1 MLVGSALCCPSLSL
15 SACTQGRRERVGG
28 WPHSFEGN
36 GPKNW
41 SRRDSEGAFR
51 NPFQHRLLLLLLL
64 LLLLVVVVV
73 VVVVVVI
80 LVVVL
85 SYLVWVGVKIN
96 RSCLMA

>member
-1 MLVGSALCCPSLSL
+1 MLVGSALCRPSLSL

-28 WPHSFEGN
+28 WPRSFEGN

-41 SRRDSEGAFR
+41 SRRDSEGAFG
-51 NPFQHRLLLLLLL
+51 NPFQHRLLLLLLVV
-64 LLLLVVVVV
+64 LVVVV
-73 VVVVVVI
+73 
-80 LVVVL
+80 VVVL